1 MEKLD
6 KSDCSWH
13 TLQGQGYE
21 RSTYHLFPGAYV
33 RKYLSVLHV
42 ETRSLW
48 QEFLYQKSDRSSL
61 NSPLWGFW
69 TSSDKR
75 KVKKKEKTFSH
86 WFIADTLEKEIG
98 VFIIIVAVGSMG
110 SERREISAAIIAV
123 PIFLETFSLHGLET
137 WQKSHYRW

>member
-42 ETRSLW
+42 EMR
-48 QEFLYQKSDRSSL
+48 EA
-61 NSPLWGFW
+61 
-69 TSSDKR
+69 SDKSSCT
-75 KVKKKEKTFSH
+75 KS
-86 WFIADTLEKEIG
+86 
-98 VFIIIVAVGSMG
+98 
-110 SERREISAAIIAV
+110 
-123 PIFLETFSLHGLET
+123 PIEAL
-137 WQKSHYRW
+137 